1 MVGIVLVSHGDMSV
15 GMLEAARMI
24 VGEQEGVATVC
35 LRESDAVEGLME
47 RVDTAIREVDSG
59 EGVLILVDVFGASP
73 FNAGAR
79 LAMQRDKTEVIS
91 GVNLPMLL
99 ELCMQRARQDLSQL
113 VATARSAGTGGIRT
127 LSETLKKAPPA

>member
-1 MVGIVLVSHGDMSV
+1 VVGIVLVSHGEMAV

-24 VGEQEGVATVC
+24 VGPQEGIATVC

-47 RVDTAIREVDSG
+47 RVGAAIKEVDTG
-59 EGVLILVDVFGASP
+59 EGVLILVDLFGASP

-79 LAMQRDKTEVIS
+79 LAMQRDKTEVVS

-99 ELCMQRARQDLSQL
+99 ELCMQRGQQDLNQL

-127 LSETLKKAPPA
+127 LPETLRKAPPA